1 LFEAARL
8 FKVCRRRLFRSLG
21 VRLIK
26 SGAVNETG
34 DRTQR
39 GSTPRLELLSF
50 PTPTLTFI
58 ALGPIDILG
67 TGRVGM
73 AVAAI
78 FFLIDKIL
86 FLSRCLTKR
95 PFSKMAGVLGGN
107 ISIEQGE
114 DGTYGDK

>member
-78 FFLIDKIL
+78 FPYRQDLVPIQMPYKTAFFENGRCTGWEYID
-86 FLSRCLTKR
+86 
-95 PFSKMAGVLGGN
+95 
-107 ISIEQGE
+107 
-114 DGTYGDK
+114 